1 MSETQRDNPAAKP
14 TAKNYAAAL
23 ADEIEK
29 IVVGKRNEITLLI
42 CALLSGSHVL
52 IEDVP
57 GVGKTTLA
65 SALAKAAGLSFK
77 RAQFTPD
84 VMASDIT
91 GFNIYNRHTEAF
103 EYREGLCMCNLL
115 LGDEI
120 NRASPK
126 TQSALLE
133 AMEESRVTVDGV
145 TYNLPSPFMVI
156 ATQNPQGF
164 VGTYPLPE
172 AQLDRFAMKLSMG
185 YPSADQETEILMN
198 RLGFNP
204 LDKVRAVTDESRVA
218 QMRSEV
224 LSSTVD
230 EAVCKYMVALVN
242 ETRHNPMISLGAS
255 PRASL
260 ALMRIS
266 QAWAYM
272 HGRNY
277 VTPEDVK
284 AVFRPVISHRLLL
297 TQEARIAQKTPE
309 ALLSEILLR
318 TPVPFKG
325 SRKAQ
330 PEETETEK

>member
-1 MSETQRDNPAAKP
+1 
-14 TAKNYAAAL
+14 
-23 ADEIEK
+23 
-29 IVVGKRNEITLLI
+29 
-42 CALLSGSHVL
+42 
-52 IEDVP
+52 
-57 GVGKTTLA
+57 
-65 SALAKAAGLSFK
+65 
-77 RAQFTPD
+77 
-84 VMASDIT
+84 
-91 GFNIYNRHTEAF
+91 
-103 EYREGLCMCNLL
+103 
-115 LGDEI
+115 
-120 NRASPK
+120 
-126 TQSALLE
+126 
-133 AMEESRVTVDGV
+133 
-145 TYNLPSPFMVI
+145 
-156 ATQNPQGF
+156 
-164 VGTYPLPE
+164 
-172 AQLDRFAMKLSMG
+172 
-185 YPSADQETEILMN
+185 
-198 RLGFNP
+198 
-204 LDKVRAVTDESRVA
+204 
-218 QMRSEV
+218 MRSEV

-230 EAVCKYMVALVN
+230 EAVCKYIVALVN